1 MGDKVGKG
9 YVYGNFGM
17 VFYNVGDCEKVM
29 EYFELNLIIV
39 KEFGDRVGEGMVCGN
54 LGCFYYGFG
63 KFKWVIEYYEM

>member
-1 MGDKVGKG
+1 
-9 YVYGNFGM
+9 M